1 MVADVD
7 AEFVFG
13 GEGHPFET
21 EVALDLEGFKMARQH
36 FSWITA
42 KI

>member
-1 MVADVD
+1 MVTDVD

-21 EVALDLEGFKMARQH
+21 EVAFDLVGFEMARQH
-36 FSWITA
+36 FS
-42 KI
+42 